1 MPIYEYTC
9 ESCGHDVEV
18 MQKMGEVLKECPV
31 CKKATLKKKISAAG
45 FQLKGSGWYATDF
58 RGNGKKGEGK
68 PGEDKSAAADGPKTE
83 DKPKDDSAKPAAA
96 CGSGT
101 CGCH

>member
-1 MPIYEYTC
+1 MPIYEYVC

-18 MQKMGEVLKECPV
+18 MQKMGEVLKECPA
-31 CKKATLKKKISAAG
+31 CKRPTLKKRISAAG

-58 RGNGKKGEGK
+58 RGKDSKK
-68 PGEDKSAAADGPKTE
+68 DE
-83 DKPKDDSAKPAAA
+83 DKPKTEEKGSEGSEKPVAA
-96 CGSGT
+96 CAGGT

>member
-1 MPIYEYTC
+1 MPIYEYVC

-18 MQKMGEVLKECPV
+18 MQKMGEVLKECPA
-31 CKKATLKKKISAAG
+31 CKKATLKKRISAAG

-58 RGNGKKGEGK
+58 RGKDKKTDEK
-68 PGEDKSAAADGPKTE
+68 AAEKSA
-83 DKPKDDSAKPAAA
+83 DKPKDDSAKPAASCA
-96 CGSGT
+96 TG

>member
-1 MPIYEYTC
+1 MPIYEYVC

-18 MQKMGEVLKECPV
+18 MQKMGEVLKECPA
-31 CKKATLKKKISAAG
+31 CKKATLKKRISAAG

-58 RGNGKKGEGK
+58 RGKDKKT
-68 PGEDKSAAADGPKTE
+68 EDQPKTAEDQPKTE
-83 DKPKDDSAKPAAA
+83 DKAKGDSVKPAAA
-96 CGSGT
+96 CTPGT

>member
-1 MPIYEYTC
+1 MPIYEYVC

-18 MQKMGEVLKECPV
+18 MQKMGEVLKECPA
-31 CKKATLKKKISAAG
+31 CKKATLKKRISAAG
-45 FQLKGSGWYATDF
+45 FHLKGSGWYATDF
-58 RGNGKKGEGK
+58 RGKDKKGEDKPSAEGK
-68 PGEDKSAAADGPKTE
+68 PAAE